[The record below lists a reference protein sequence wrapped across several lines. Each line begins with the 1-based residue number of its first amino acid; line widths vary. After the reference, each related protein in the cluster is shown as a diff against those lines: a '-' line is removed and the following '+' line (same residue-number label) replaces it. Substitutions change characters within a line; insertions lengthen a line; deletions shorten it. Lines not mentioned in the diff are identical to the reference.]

1 MTQAGTTV
9 EILLIGGGVASVRC
23 ARTLRREGFDGRIA
37 LVGDEP
43 ILPYNRPPLSKELLR
58 DDLPDELVLAEP
70 ERWYER
76 RSVELV
82 TGRRVAALDLDAR
95 RATLDDGTGIAFE
108 RCLIATGARPRE
120 LNVEGGERPCCC
132 APSRTHAPFAR
143 GPLKPAPGARVTVI
157 GGGFIGVEVA
167 SGLAALGLR
176 PTILEMGDRLWAGA
190 HSATSSTHGP
200 GTRLAAAGIEVRL
213 GATRHTARRTCR
225 LGRR

>member
-23 ARTLRREGFDGRIA
+23 ARTLRREGFAGRIA

-43 ILPYNRPPLSKELLR
+43 FLPYNRPPLSKELLR

-82 TGRRVAALDLDAR
+82 TGRRVAALDLEAR
-95 RATLDDGTGIAFE
+95 HATLEDGTEIEFE

-120 LNVEGGERPCCC
+120 LNVQGGDLTLLLRTLLGCPC
-132 APSRTHAPFAR
+132 PS
-143 GPLKPAPGARVTVI
+143 
-157 GGGFIGVEVA
+157 
-167 SGLAALGLR
+167 LAG
-176 PTILEMGDRLWAGA
+176 
-190 HSATSSTHGP
+190 H
-200 GTRLAAAGIEVRL
+200 
-213 GATRHTARRTCR
+213 
-225 LGRR
+225 